1 MSSTG
6 FQFKNS
12 FSRFGAEFGDEAFS
26 AYSPRLAALATSSAA
41 YTTLSDDAGTGT
53 TVLFWDNVFI
63 SINILSYLLF
73 FHLAVYGT
81 TLSRRTETGQCSDA
95 SNGT

>member
-1 MSSTG
+1 LSS
-6 FQFKNS
+6 
-12 FSRFGAEFGDEAFS
+12 FGAEFGDEAVT

-53 TVLFWDNVFI
+53 LVLLGIYFYLRKYFI
-63 SINILSYLLF
+63 LLIIFFLS
-73 FHLAVYGT
+73 AVYGT
-81 TLSRRTETGQCSDA
+81 TLSRRTETRQRSDA